1 MNYGY
6 SNYPT
11 YFPSFQNAPMPPQ
24 SAFQQPAVNN
34 PPQQSGVRLVA
45 SKAEVVA
52 AQIPFDSNEYYFKD
66 TSNGKIYAKAF
77 NPMDGTAP
85 IVTYSREAE
94 VQVQYATLEDIEAL
108 KAEIE
113 SIKRP
118 IKVVKKHDADE

>member
-6 SNYPT
+6 GNYPT
-11 YFPSFQNAPMPPQ
+11 YFPSFQSQQIAPQ
-24 SAFQQPAVNN
+24 SAFQQQGINN

-66 TSNGKIYAKAF
+66 TSNGKIYVKAF

-85 IVTYSREAE
+85 IVTYSRETE
-94 VQVQYATLEDIEAL
+94 TQVQYATLEDINALRAEIEAL
-108 KAEIE
+108 KPKKA
-113 SIKRP
+113 
-118 IKVVKKHDADE
+118 VKKNDAEE

>member
-6 SNYPT
+6 GNYPT
-11 YFPSFQNAPMPPQ
+11 YFPSFQSQQIAPQ
-24 SAFQQPAVNN
+24 SAFQQQGINN
-34 PPQQSGVRLVA
+34 TPQQSGVRLVA

-66 TSNGKIYAKAF
+66 TSNGKIYVKAF

-94 VQVQYATLEDIEAL
+94 VQVQYATLEDIKAL

-113 SIKRP
+113 ALKP
-118 IKVVKKHDADE
+118 KKAVKKNDAEE

>member
-6 SNYPT
+6 GNYPT
-11 YFPSFQNAPMPPQ
+11 YFPSFQNQQIAPQ
-24 SAFQQPAVNN
+24 SAFQQQGINN

-66 TSNGKIYAKAF
+66 TSNGKIYVKAF

-94 VQVQYATLEDIEAL
+94 TPVQYATLEDINALRAEIEAL
-108 KAEIE
+108 KPKKA
-113 SIKRP
+113 
-118 IKVVKKHDADE
+118 VKKNDAEE

>member
-1 MNYGY
+1 MNYGF
-6 SNYPT
+6 NYPS
-11 YFPSFQNAPMPPQ
+11 YYSAYQPQ
-24 SAFQQPAVNN
+24 SAPQSNFSMQGINN
-34 PPQQSGVRLVA
+34 PIPNNGVRLVA

-66 TSNGKIYAKAF
+66 TSNGKIYVKAF

-94 VQVQYATLEDIEAL
+94 TPVQYATAEDIKAL

-113 SIKRP
+113 ELKRGQ
-118 IKVVKKHDADE
+118 VNAEA

>member
-6 SNYPT
+6 GNYPT
-11 YFPSFQNAPMPPQ
+11 YFPSFQNQQIAPQ
-24 SAFQQPAVNN
+24 SAFQQQGINN

-66 TSNGKIYAKAF
+66 TSNGKIYVKAF

-85 IVTYSREAE
+85 IVTYSRETE
-94 VQVQYATLEDIEAL
+94 TQVQYATLEDINALRAEIEAL
-108 KAEIE
+108 KPKKA
-113 SIKRP
+113 
-118 IKVVKKHDADE
+118 VKKNDAEE

>member
-6 SNYPT
+6 GNYPT
-11 YFPSFQNAPMPPQ
+11 YFPSFQSAQIAPQ

-66 TSNGKIYAKAF
+66 TSNGKIYVKAF

-94 VQVQYATLEDIEAL
+94 VQVQYATLEDINALRAEIEAL
-108 KAEIE
+108 KTKKA
-113 SIKRP
+113 
-118 IKVVKKHDADE
+118 VKKNDAEE